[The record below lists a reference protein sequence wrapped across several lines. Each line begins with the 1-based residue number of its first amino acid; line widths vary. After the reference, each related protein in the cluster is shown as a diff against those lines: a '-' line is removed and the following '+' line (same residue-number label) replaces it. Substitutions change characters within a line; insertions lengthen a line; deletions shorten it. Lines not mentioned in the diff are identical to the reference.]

1 MSTINTTIG
10 HEASVAEQRGK
21 GLLSRLY
28 DGFIRLRERQ
38 GAARVGHLLADMSD
52 HRLRD
57 IGFDEGEI
65 AEMRMTRRLPARF
78 GRNRGA

>member
-1 MSTINTTIG
+1 MSTINTTVG
-10 HEASVAEQRGK
+10 HEASVSETRGK
-21 GLLSRLY
+21 GVLGRIY
-28 DGFIRLRERQ
+28 DGLTRLRERQ
-38 GAARVGHLLADMSD
+38 GAARVGRLLADMSD

-78 GRNRGA
+78 RRNRGA